1 MCVTSKV
8 RVVKSSMPGPSPAP
22 WAPSAGSSLWLVS
35 QQLQSPLLSGGQHGM
50 LAAPTGAQQ
59 QHTLQWGLS
68 ENQEVKGQMLQKT
81 RLVGTL
87 ALIEEPAQGI

>member
-1 MCVTSKV
+1 
-8 RVVKSSMPGPSPAP
+8 
-22 WAPSAGSSLWLVS
+22 
-35 QQLQSPLLSGGQHGM
+35 M